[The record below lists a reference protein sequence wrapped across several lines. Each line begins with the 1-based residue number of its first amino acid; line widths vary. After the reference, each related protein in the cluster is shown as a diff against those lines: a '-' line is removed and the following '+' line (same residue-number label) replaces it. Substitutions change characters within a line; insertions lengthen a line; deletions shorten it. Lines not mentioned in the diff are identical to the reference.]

1 MKKVEFIGLGYI
13 GLPSAALAAKSGFSV
28 LGVDTDQDH
37 LAKITSGEIDEKEP
51 GLKNIVLE
59 QLAKKNL
66 TTSSKPDYADVFII
80 VVPTPF
86 NKEMEPNLENLL
98 KAVDS
103 VIPFL
108 REDNLLI
115 IESTCPVGTTE
126 EIKNIILTKRKDLIG
141 KIKVAYCPER
151 VLPGNIL
158 FELKNN
164 NRIIGG
170 IDEESAILSRA
181 FYEKFVEGE
190 ILETDSKTA
199 ELCKLA
205 ENSFRDLQISFA
217 NELSIIA
224 DEQGVNIWDL
234 IKFTNKHPRVNI
246 LNPGVGV
253 GGHCIAVDPWFL
265 ISANKAES
273 KIIRTARE
281 QNLYKTKWCLKK
293 IKDEIKFISKKKK
306 KKRISI
312 SLMGL
317 SYKQNVSDFR
327 ESPAL
332 FIGKQLIKEDVAD
345 IFFVEPNTKNI
356 DNLETSDPE
365 KSYEKSDLIIWL
377 VPHDDFKKIKIDPE
391 KNELDFCGIRQ

>member
-1 MKKVEFIGLGYI
+1 M
-13 GLPSAALAAKSGFSV
+13 
-28 LGVDTDQDH
+28 
-37 LAKITSGEIDEKEP
+37 
-51 GLKNIVLE
+51 
-59 QLAKKNL
+59 
-66 TTSSKPDYADVFII
+66 
-80 VVPTPF
+80 
-86 NKEMEPNLENLL
+86 
-98 KAVDS
+98 
-103 VIPFL
+103 
-108 REDNLLI
+108 LI

-126 EIKNIILTKRKDLIG
+126 EITNIILTKRKDLIG

-224 DEQGVNIWDL
+224 EEQGVNIWDL

-253 GGHCIAVDPWFL
+253 GGHCIAVDLSL
-265 ISANKAES
+265 IH
-273 KIIRTARE
+273 I
-281 QNLYKTKWCLKK
+281 
-293 IKDEIKFISKKKK
+293 
-306 KKRISI
+306 
-312 SLMGL
+312 
-317 SYKQNVSDFR
+317 
-327 ESPAL
+327 
-332 FIGKQLIKEDVAD
+332 
-345 IFFVEPNTKNI
+345 
-356 DNLETSDPE
+356 
-365 KSYEKSDLIIWL
+365 
-377 VPHDDFKKIKIDPE
+377 
-391 KNELDFCGIRQ
+391 